1 MVRESVKSGSELLK
15 INRLLT
21 RRLSFKH
28 IFMLGLVQ
36 GLGTALGATIIAG
49 VVLALLLRFANFL
62 DIPLINQYI
71 ESRTNNSP
79 IERFP

>member
-1 MVRESVKSGSELLK
+1 
-15 INRLLT
+15 
-21 RRLSFKH
+21 
-28 IFMLGLVQ
+28 MLGLVQ